1 MSPSAG
7 GAATDLRVL
16 LSTAPDASSAGT
28 LARALV
34 DERLAACVTA
44 VPGARSTYREQDA
57 VKVADEVLLVIKTT
71 ATMAPALAARLAE
84 LHPYAIPE
92 VITLEPV
99 AGAAPY
105 VAWLLASVG
114 PSLP

>member
-1 MSPSAG
+1 MSSSDG
-7 GAATDLRVL
+7 GATGDLRIVI
-16 LSTAPDASSAGT
+16 STAPDASSAGT

-44 VPGARSTYREQDA
+44 VPGARSTYREQEA

-71 ATMAPALAARLAE
+71 AAAVPALSARLAE
-84 LHPYAIPE
+84 LHPYEVPE

-99 AGAAPY
+99 GGAATY
-105 VAWLLASVG
+105 VAWLLESVG
-114 PSLP
+114 PTPL